1 MQSRVQNKSGLDAIA
16 LDLPGMD
23 LVAGAIDSHVH
34 CCPHINARTVTVFDA
49 VRQAARAGMRAIGLM
64 DVFANTSGFAALA
77 CRELGDLGV
86 EVFGG
91 VILEPYVGGLSV
103 ASVEAALSMGYG
115 PGTGARFVSLP
126 CHHTKF
132 VARSEG
138 RSPAYVDACLGI
150 PAEGELPDPLP
161 EIIDLCV
168 ATDVVFNTGH
178 LSAAE
183 ALRVVSAARR
193 RGAERILVPASY
205 LDSDTAEEIAS
216 QGAYLE
222 FGFFVMSHATQV
234 GQTMIDKER
243 HRFSLVQ
250 LSAVAET
257 IRRVGPDRVVL
268 SSDSGSYVLPPP
280 VEAFRELMVMI
291 RSEGFD
297 DDAIR
302 LMTVHN
308 TARLFKVGEGALKPF
323 DELPRAAS
331 EGS

>member
-1 MQSRVQNKSGLDAIA
+1 MLSRVQNKSGLDAIA

-34 CCPHINARTVTVFDA
+34 CCAHINARTVTVFDA
-49 VRQAARAGMRAIGLM
+49 VRQAARAGMGAIGLM
-64 DVFANTSGFAALA
+64 DVFANTSGLAALA

-161 EIIDLCV
+161 EIIDLCI
-168 ATDVVFNTGH
+168 AADVVFNTGH

-216 QGAYLE
+216 EGAYLE

-250 LSAVAET
+250 LSAVAQT

-308 TARLFKVGEGALKPF
+308 TARLFKVGEGFKRF
-323 DELPRAAS
+323 DELPRATS

>member
-1 MQSRVQNKSGLDAIA
+1 MSGTDASA

-23 LVAGAIDSHVH
+23 LVADAIDSHVH

-49 VRQAARAGMRAIGLM
+49 VRQAARAGMGAIGLM

-138 RSPAYVDACLGI
+138 RSPAYVDACLG

-161 EIIDLCV
+161 EIIDLCI
-168 ATDVVFNTGH
+168 AADVVFNTGH
-178 LSAAE
+178 L
-183 ALRVVSAARR
+183 
-193 RGAERILVPASY
+193 
-205 LDSDTAEEIAS
+205 
-216 QGAYLE
+216 
-222 FGFFVMSHATQV
+222 
-234 GQTMIDKER
+234 
-243 HRFSLVQ
+243 
-250 LSAVAET
+250 
-257 IRRVGPDRVVL
+257 
-268 SSDSGSYVLPPP
+268 
-280 VEAFRELMVMI
+280 
-291 RSEGFD
+291 
-297 DDAIR
+297 
-302 LMTVHN
+302 
-308 TARLFKVGEGALKPF
+308 
-323 DELPRAAS
+323 
-331 EGS
+331 

>member
-1 MQSRVQNKSGLDAIA
+1 
-16 LDLPGMD
+16 MD
-23 LVAGAIDSHVH
+23 LVAGAIDSHIH

-49 VRQAARAGMRAIGLM
+49 VRQAARARMRAIGLM
-64 DVFANTSGFAALA
+64 DVFANTSGLAALA
-77 CRELGDLGV
+77 GRELGHLGV

-138 RSPAYVDACLGI
+138 RGPAYVDACLGI
-150 PAEGELPDPLP
+150 PPDGNLPDPLP
-161 EIIDLCV
+161 EIIDRCV
-168 ATDVVFNTGH
+168 AADVVFNTGH
-178 LSAAE
+178 LSGAE

-193 RGAERILVPASY
+193 RGATRVLVPASY

-216 QGAYLE
+216 EGAYLE

-234 GQTMIDKER
+234 GQTMIDKEK
-243 HRFSLVQ
+243 HRFPLVQ

-257 IRRVGPDRVVL
+257 IRRVGPERVIL

-280 VEAFRELMVMI
+280 VETFRELMVMV
-291 RSEGFD
+291 RSEGFE

-308 TARLFKVGEGALKPF
+308 AARLFRVGEGAVTPSG
-323 DELPRAAS
+323 ESAGATP
-331 EGS
+331 